1 MTSHLRKST
10 AAATRVEKVRIF
22 PTPEQV
28 VRLEAWAGAARTL
41 WNLCTAQRRE
51 VRGKAYQFARRPK
64 SPSWVSQSREM
75 TELRAAYGWLADVPA
90 RVLMNVIIENDQAWQ
105 KFFAEPKRVGQP
117 AFKKRSSTSVSVS
130 LASTEIPKQV
140 SGYAVFP
147 KIGKIRS
154 SKRRRYLD
162 EKIGSLRLLKEGG
175 KFYAIYSYALTAK
188 PSRPAAPEGSV
199 VGIDRGVEN
208 VLADSDG
215 NIVKNP
221 RFARVGQDR
230 IRRLSKALS
239 RKPSKGKNW
248 LKAKAKLSQ
257 EHLRLRNRRTDLSH
271 KLSAQYAKSH
281 SVVVL
286 EKLDTV
292 RMTKTAGKTLRKS
305 ILDAG
310 WGAFA
315 RRLQYKI
322 AEAGGR
328 VEFVDPAYTSQDCSG
343 CSYRSRDNRRSQAL
357 FVCGRCG
364 LSLHADL
371 NAAVNIKYRVV
382 TRKFKP
388 EESALVTTPTLNQE
402 I

>member
-1 MTSHLRKST
+1 
-10 AAATRVEKVRIF
+10 
-22 PTPEQV
+22 
-28 VRLEAWAGAARTL
+28 
-41 WNLCTAQRRE
+41 
-51 VRGKAYQFARRPK
+51 
-64 SPSWVSQSREM
+64 M
-75 TELRAAYGWLADVPA
+75 TELRATYDWLADVPCS
-90 RVLMNVIIENDQAWQ
+90 VLQNTIIENDQAWQ
-105 KFFAEPKRVGQP
+105 KFFADPKRVGRP
-117 AFKKRSSTSVSVS
+117 NFKKRSSTSVSF
-130 LASTEIPKQV
+130 STPKPPAQI
-140 SGYAVFP
+140 SGHVVFP

-154 SKRRRYLD
+154 SKRRRYLN

-175 KFYAIYSYALTAK
+175 KFYAIYSYALTVK
-188 PSRPAAPEGSV
+188 PSRPSAPEGAV

-239 RKPSKGKNW
+239 RKPTKGKNW

-257 EHLRLRNRRTDLSH
+257 EHLRLRNRRMDLSH

-315 RRLQYKI
+315 RRLQYKV

-328 VEFVDPAYTSQDCSG
+328 VEFVDPAYTSQDCSR
-343 CSYRSRDNRRSQAL
+343 CEYRSRDNRRSQAQ

-364 LSLHADL
+364 MSLHADL

-388 EESALVTTPTLNQE
+388 EESALATTPTLNQE
-402 I
+402 TFSEV